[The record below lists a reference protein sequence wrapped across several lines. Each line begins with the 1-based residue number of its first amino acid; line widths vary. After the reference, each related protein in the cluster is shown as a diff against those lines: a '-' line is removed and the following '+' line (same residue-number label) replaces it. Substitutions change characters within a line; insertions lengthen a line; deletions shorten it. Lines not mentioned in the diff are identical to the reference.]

1 MSAKRKLLEEW
12 QCPACLDTI
21 EDGCIPAVMNG
32 CAPFACVA
40 CMTCLNEML
49 EKKMANC
56 PLCRAPFI
64 NVRPLA
70 SFVDNGDPVIA
81 DALAKK
87 ARVVTL
93 ADKIAALNIEE
104 PRMRQRVAHMAKK
117 IERYLAGDA
126 FDPSRSYFLFS
137 TRVPE
142 FDRGNC
148 SLTIAGSKK
157 ILLPRCHTKNKETVR
172 AYLELI
178 TARVT
183 PFMEQL
189 FPAYKVVAQ
198 HRRSKPNQ
206 YLSIRIYK
214 K

>member
-1 MSAKRKLLEEW
+1 MSAKRKLLDEW

-40 CMTCLNEML
+40 CMACLNEML
-49 EKKMANC
+49 AKKMAKC

-70 SFVDNGDPVIA
+70 SFVDNSDPMIA

-93 ADKIAALNIEE
+93 ADRIAALNIEE

-117 IERYLAGDA
+117 IERHLAADG
-126 FDPSRSYFLFS
+126 FDPNKIYFLFS
-137 TRVPE
+137 SKVPE

-157 ILLPRCHTKNKETVR
+157 ILPRRHTKSKETVR
-172 AYLELI
+172 VYLEQI

-189 FPAYKVVAQ
+189 FPTYQVVAQ